1 MADLPFAQ
9 NCVLSGAKIKP
20 INMNEF
26 HWKDLIDPLFYI
38 HFDIN
43 GIKVGLFIV
52 LFIVFAET
60 GLFAGF
66 FLPGDSLLFLSGIY
80 NRELIENFM
89 FIESDLANVT
99 LLATMVAIA
108 GILGNMVGYWF
119 GAKSGYYLYN
129 REDSFWFK
137 KKYLIQSKDFF
148 EKHGG
153 RAIIL
158 ARFLP
163 IFRTFAPI
171 VAGIVLMEK
180 KRFMF
185 YNVLSSIIWSFSLIF
200 AGHYL
205 YGFLLKSYGID
216 LKEHIEI
223 IVITLVV
230 ITIVPV
236 ILKFSQKSKD
246 EDLPPAL

>member
-1 MADLPFAQ
+1 
-9 NCVLSGAKIKP
+9 
-20 INMNEF
+20 MNEF
-26 HWKDLIDPLFYI
+26 DWKNLIDPLFYI
-38 HFDIN
+38 EFSIS
-43 GIKVGLFIV
+43 GIKVGLWLV

-80 NRELIENFM
+80 SRELIENFT
-89 FIESDLANVT
+89 FIESDVMNVT

-119 GAKSGYYLYN
+119 GSKSGYYLYN
-129 REDSFWFK
+129 KQDSFWFK
-137 KKYLIQSKDFF
+137 KKYLVQSKDFF

-180 KRFMF
+180 KKFML
-185 YNVLSSIIWSFSLIF
+185 YNVISSLLWSFSLIF

-205 YGFLLKSYGID
+205 YGFLLDNYQID
-216 LKEHIEI
+216 LKEHIEL
-223 IVITLVV
+223 IVIILVV
-230 ITIVPV
+230 ITIIPV
-236 ILKFSQKSKD
+236 IIKFSKKPKSQ
-246 EDLPPAL
+246 EME

>member
-1 MADLPFAQ
+1 
-9 NCVLSGAKIKP
+9 
-20 INMNEF
+20 MNEF
-26 HWKDLIDPLFYI
+26 DWKNLIDPLFYI
-38 HFDIN
+38 NFSID
-43 GIKVGLFIV
+43 GVKVGLWLV

-66 FLPGDSLLFLSGIY
+66 FLPGDSLLFLAGIY
-80 NRELIENFM
+80 SRELIENFM
-89 FIESDLANVT
+89 FIDSDFVNVVF
-99 LLATMVAIA
+99 LSALVAVA
-108 GILGNMVGYWF
+108 GILGNTVGYWF

-129 REDSFWFK
+129 KQDSFWFK
-137 KKYLIQSKDFF
+137 KKYLVQSKDFF

-171 VAGIVLMEK
+171 VAGIVMMEK
-180 KRFMF
+180 KKFML
-185 YNVLSSIIWSFSLIF
+185 YNIISSFVWSFSLIF

-205 YGFLLKSYGID
+205 YGFLLEKYDID
-216 LKEHIEI
+216 LKQHIEL
-223 IVITLVV
+223 IVIILVV

-236 ILKFSQKSKD
+236 IIKFSKKSKP
-246 EDLPPAL
+246 EEIE

>member
-1 MADLPFAQ
+1 
-9 NCVLSGAKIKP
+9 
-20 INMNEF
+20 MNEF
-26 HWKDLIDPLFYI
+26 DWKNLIDPLFYI
-38 HFDIN
+38 EFSIS
-43 GIKVGLFIV
+43 GIKVGLWLV

-80 NRELIENFM
+80 SRELIENFL

-99 LLATMVAIA
+99 LLAAMVAVA
-108 GILGNMVGYWF
+108 GILGNLVGYWF
-119 GAKSGYYLYN
+119 GSKSGYYLYN
-129 REDSFWFK
+129 KQDTFWFK
-137 KKYLIQSKDFF
+137 KKYLVQSKDFF

-171 VAGIVLMEK
+171 VAGIVMMEK
-180 KRFMF
+180 KKFMF
-185 YNVLSSIIWSFSLIF
+185 YNVISSVVWSFSLIF

-205 YGFLLKSYGID
+205 YGFLLSEYQID
-216 LKEHIEI
+216 LKQHIEM
-223 IVITLVV
+223 IVIILVV
-230 ITIVPV
+230 ITVIPV
-236 ILKFSQKSKD
+236 ILKFSKKAKP
-246 EDLPPAL
+246 EEIE